1 MDGNLKYLKV
11 ILPLKLDWEPCYSVL
26 PGTEGGVPSVGTRVS
41 VRFAGRQYVGV
52 VSESDVTPD
61 IELTKIQRIIR
72 VEDGISPVTE
82 VEMRL
87 WRFVSDYYL
96 CPVGEVYKAA
106 YPSLKNDGEMIRS
119 RERLRAEERLR
130 RMNAAL
136 AAKRERLEA
145 AVERR
150 RAMYEKAVR
159 PETRGKYLEALTKAE
174 NELNALP
181 LEIAAQDDSRSY
193 TRLPLPSLSLA
204 QQTCLEQIRGFFS
217 KKSPVLLDG
226 VTGSGKTEV
235 YISLAANVLDSG
247 GSVLYMIPEIAVSK
261 QLGNRLKEVFGNQLA
276 LFHSGMS
283 ASARSLAVEKVRM
296 GNCIVLGTRSS
307 VFLPFMDLGLVIVDE
322 EHDNSYKQETPA
334 PRYSGRDTAMMLAR
348 FHGADLLLGTATP
361 SLESLYNCRTGRLA
375 KVMLRERYFGD
386 DRTVVE
392 IVNTAEERR
401 KRGMKGSFSYKLI
414 DRMKEAL
421 KGGGQILLLRS
432 RKSYSP
438 AVQCSRC
445 GKIPRCPHCDVS
457 LSWHR
462 DEGRLKCHYCGWNQP
477 FNAVCPDC
485 GGHLEPLGAGTQR
498 VVEEVS
504 MLFPDARVARID
516 GDMISGSAGE
526 EAVIRDFS
534 QGLIDI
540 LVGTQIVTKG
550 FDFARLSLVAVLQAD
565 SLLGFQDFRADE
577 KALQILEQFR
587 GRVGRRGQRG
597 LFLIQTA
604 TPEHPVYKYVASE
617 QRSDDLAETILA
629 ERFAFGYPPFS
640 RIIQITLRDSDEG
653 SATSLAAALARAIR
667 SEFGISG
674 LVRNQADQVSVL
686 GPYAPAVDKVSNLYI
701 RLIRV
706 SMMKNQTLMDNKRR
720 LASLVS
726 DFGKENRCSAQLS
739 LDVDPL

>member
-41 VRFAGRQYVGV
+41 VRFAGRKYVGV

-106 YPSLKNDGEMIRS
+106 YPSLKNDGEMIRN

-159 PETRGKYLEALTKAE
+159 PETREKYLEALTKAE

-706 SMMKNQTLMDNKRR
+706 SIMKNQTLMDNKRR

>member
-159 PETRGKYLEALTKAE
+159 PETREKYLEALTKAE

-247 GSVLYMIPEIAVSK
+247 GSILYMIPEIAVSK

>member
-41 VRFAGRQYVGV
+41 VRFAGRKYVGV

-159 PETRGKYLEALTKAE
+159 PETREKYLEALTKAE

-247 GSVLYMIPEIAVSK
+247 GSILYMIPEIAVSK

-526 EAVIRDFS
+526 EAVIREFS

-706 SMMKNQTLMDNKRR
+706 SIMKNQTLMDNKRR

>member
-41 VRFAGRQYVGV
+41 VRFAGRKYVGV

-247 GSVLYMIPEIAVSK
+247 GSILYMIPEIAVSK

-706 SMMKNQTLMDNKRR
+706 SIMKNQTLMDNKRR

>member
-52 VSESDVTPD
+52 VSESDVAPD

-82 VEMRL
+82 AEMRL

-159 PETRGKYLEALTKAE
+159 PETRKKYLEALTKAE

-181 LEIAAQDDSRSY
+181 LEIVAQDDSRSY

>member
-159 PETRGKYLEALTKAE
+159 PETREKYLEALTKAE

-181 LEIAAQDDSRSY
+181 LEIAAPDESRSY
-193 TRLPLPSLSLA
+193 ARLPLPSLSLA

-462 DEGRLKCHYCGWNQP
+462 DAGWLKCHYCGWNQP

-617 QRSDDLAETILA
+617 QRNDDLAETILA

-686 GPYAPAVDKVSNLYI
+686 GPYAPVVDKVSNLYI

>member
-82 VEMRL
+82 AEMRL

>member
-82 VEMRL
+82 AEMRL

-96 CPVGEVYKAA
+96 CPVGEVYRAA

-159 PETRGKYLEALTKAE
+159 PETREKYLEALTKAE

-235 YISLAANVLDSG
+235 YISLAANVLDLG
-247 GSVLYMIPEIAVSK
+247 RSVLYMIPEIAVSK

-640 RIIQITLRDSDEG
+640 RIIQITLRDGDEG
-653 SATSLAAALARAIR
+653 SATSLAAALARSIR

>member
-159 PETRGKYLEALTKAE
+159 PETREKYLEALTKAE

-421 KGGGQILLLRS
+421 KGSGQILLLRS

-706 SMMKNQTLMDNKRR
+706 SMMKNQTLMENKRR

>member
-145 AVERR
+145 AVKRR

-159 PETRGKYLEALTKAE
+159 PETREKYLEALTKAE

-261 QLGNRLKEVFGNQLA
+261 QLGNRLKEVFGSQLA

-667 SEFGISG
+667 CEFGISG

>member
-82 VEMRL
+82 AEMRL

-159 PETRGKYLEALTKAE
+159 PETREKYLEALTKAE
-174 NELNALP
+174 NALKALP

-193 TRLPLPSLSLA
+193 ARLPLPSLSLA

-334 PRYSGRDTAMMLAR
+334 PRYNGRDTAMMLAR

-667 SEFGISG
+667 CEFGISG

>member
-26 PGTEGGVPSVGTRVS
+26 PETEGGVPSVGTRVS

-159 PETRGKYLEALTKAE
+159 PETREKYLEALTKAE

-193 TRLPLPSLSLA
+193 TRLSLPSLSLA

-667 SEFGISG
+667 CEFGISG
-674 LVRNQADQVSVL
+674 LVRNQTDQVSVL

>member
-41 VRFAGRQYVGV
+41 VRFAGRKYVGV

-106 YPSLKNDGEMIRS
+106 YPSLKNDGEMIRN

-159 PETRGKYLEALTKAE
+159 PETREKYLEALTKAE

>member
-11 ILPLKLDWEPCYSVL
+11 ILPLKIDWEPCYSVL

-52 VSESDVTPD
+52 VSESDVAPD

-82 VEMRL
+82 AEMRL

-159 PETRGKYLEALTKAE
+159 PETRKKYLEALTKAE

-181 LEIAAQDDSRSY
+181 LEIVAQDDSRSY

>member
-159 PETRGKYLEALTKAE
+159 PETRKKYLEALTKAE

-261 QLGNRLKEVFGNQLA
+261 QLGNRLKEVFGSQLA

>member
-52 VSESDVTPD
+52 VSESDVAPD
-61 IELTKIQRIIR
+61 IELTKIRMIIR
-72 VEDGISPVTE
+72 VEDGIPPVTE
-82 VEMRL
+82 AEMRL

-159 PETRGKYLEALTKAE
+159 PETREKYLEALTKAE

-653 SATSLAAALARAIR
+653 SATALAAALARAIR
-667 SEFGISG
+667 CEFGISG

-726 DFGKENRCSAQLS
+726 DFGKENRCSAQLT

>member
-159 PETRGKYLEALTKAE
+159 PETREKYLEALTKAE

-421 KGGGQILLLRS
+421 KGGGQTLLLRS

-445 GKIPRCPHCDVS
+445 GKIPRFPHCDVS

-653 SATSLAAALARAIR
+653 SATSLAAALARAIS

>member
-11 ILPLKLDWEPCYSVL
+11 ILPLKIDWEPCYSVL

-159 PETRGKYLEALTKAE
+159 PETRKKYLEALTKAE

-181 LEIAAQDDSRSY
+181 LEIVAQDDSRSY

-247 GSVLYMIPEIAVSK
+247 GSILYMIPEIAVSK

-706 SMMKNQTLMDNKRR
+706 SIMKNQTLMDNKRR

>member
-41 VRFAGRQYVGV
+41 VRFAGRKYVGV

>member
-52 VSESDVTPD
+52 VSESDVAPD

-159 PETRGKYLEALTKAE
+159 PETREKYLEALTKAE

-261 QLGNRLKEVFGNQLA
+261 QLGNRLKEVFGSQLA

-617 QRSDDLAETILA
+617 QRSDDLAEIILA

-667 SEFGISG
+667 CEFGISG

>member
-41 VRFAGRQYVGV
+41 VRFAGRKYVGV

-61 IELTKIQRIIR
+61 IELTKIRMIIR

-82 VEMRL
+82 AEMRL

-159 PETRGKYLEALTKAE
+159 PETREKYLEALTKAE

-181 LEIAAQDDSRSY
+181 LEIVAQDDSRSY

-438 AVQCSRC
+438 AVQCCRC

-667 SEFGISG
+667 CEFGISG

>member
-11 ILPLKLDWEPCYSVL
+11 ILPLKIDWEPCYSVL

-52 VSESDVTPD
+52 VSESDVAPD

-82 VEMRL
+82 AEMRL

-119 RERLRAEERLR
+119 RERLRAEDRLR

-159 PETRGKYLEALTKAE
+159 PETREKYLEALTKAE

>member
-26 PGTEGGVPSVGTRVS
+26 PGTEGGVPSVGTSVS
-41 VRFAGRQYVGV
+41 VRFAGRKYVGV

-82 VEMRL
+82 AEMRL

-159 PETRGKYLEALTKAE
+159 PETREKYLEALTKAE

-261 QLGNRLKEVFGNQLA
+261 QLGNRLKEVFGSQLA

-597 LFLIQTA
+597 LLLIQTA

>member
-41 VRFAGRQYVGV
+41 VRFAGRKYVGV

-159 PETRGKYLEALTKAE
+159 PETREKYLEALTKAE

-706 SMMKNQTLMDNKRR
+706 SIMKNQTLMDNKRR

>member
-82 VEMRL
+82 AEMRL

-159 PETRGKYLEALTKAE
+159 PETREKYLEALTKAE

-235 YISLAANVLDSG
+235 YISLAANVLDLG
-247 GSVLYMIPEIAVSK
+247 RSVLYMIPEIAVSK

>member
-106 YPSLKNDGEMIRS
+106 YPSLKNDGEMIRN

-159 PETRGKYLEALTKAE
+159 PETREKYLEALTKAE

-247 GSVLYMIPEIAVSK
+247 GSILYMIPEIAVSK

>member
-11 ILPLKLDWEPCYSVL
+11 ILPLKIDWEPCYSVL

>member
-41 VRFAGRQYVGV
+41 VRFAGRKYVGV

-82 VEMRL
+82 AEMRL

-159 PETRGKYLEALTKAE
+159 PETREKYLEALTKAE

-181 LEIAAQDDSRSY
+181 LEIVAQDDSRSY

-526 EAVIRDFS
+526 EALIRDFS

-653 SATSLAAALARAIR
+653 SATSLAAALAKAIR

>member
-52 VSESDVTPD
+52 VSESDVTRD
-61 IELTKIQRIIR
+61 IELTKIRMIIR
-72 VEDGISPVTE
+72 VEDVIPPVTE
-82 VEMRL
+82 AEMRL

-159 PETRGKYLEALTKAE
+159 PETREKYLEALTKAE

>member
-106 YPSLKNDGEMIRS
+106 YPSLKNDGEMIRN

-159 PETRGKYLEALTKAE
+159 PETREKYLEALTKAE

-247 GSVLYMIPEIAVSK
+247 GSILYMIPEIAVSK

-706 SMMKNQTLMDNKRR
+706 SIMKNQTLMDNKRR

>member
-159 PETRGKYLEALTKAE
+159 PETREKYLEALTKAE

-181 LEIAAQDDSRSY
+181 LEIAAQNDSRSY

-667 SEFGISG
+667 CEFGISG

>member
-41 VRFAGRQYVGV
+41 VRFAGRKYVGV

-159 PETRGKYLEALTKAE
+159 PETREKYLEALTKAE

-386 DRTVVE
+386 DRTVV
-392 IVNTAEERR
+392 
-401 KRGMKGSFSYKLI
+401 
-414 DRMKEAL
+414 
-421 KGGGQILLLRS
+421 
-432 RKSYSP
+432 
-438 AVQCSRC
+438 
-445 GKIPRCPHCDVS
+445 
-457 LSWHR
+457 
-462 DEGRLKCHYCGWNQP
+462 
-477 FNAVCPDC
+477 
-485 GGHLEPLGAGTQR
+485 
-498 VVEEVS
+498 
-504 MLFPDARVARID
+504 
-516 GDMISGSAGE
+516 
-526 EAVIRDFS
+526 
-534 QGLIDI
+534 
-540 LVGTQIVTKG
+540 
-550 FDFARLSLVAVLQAD
+550 
-565 SLLGFQDFRADE
+565 
-577 KALQILEQFR
+577 
-587 GRVGRRGQRG
+587 
-597 LFLIQTA
+597 
-604 TPEHPVYKYVASE
+604 
-617 QRSDDLAETILA
+617 
-629 ERFAFGYPPFS
+629 
-640 RIIQITLRDSDEG
+640 
-653 SATSLAAALARAIR
+653 
-667 SEFGISG
+667 
-674 LVRNQADQVSVL
+674 
-686 GPYAPAVDKVSNLYI
+686 
-701 RLIRV
+701 
-706 SMMKNQTLMDNKRR
+706 
-720 LASLVS
+720 
-726 DFGKENRCSAQLS
+726 
-739 LDVDPL
+739 

>member
-41 VRFAGRQYVGV
+41 VRFAGRKYVGV

-61 IELTKIQRIIR
+61 IELTKIRMIIR

-82 VEMRL
+82 AEMRL

-159 PETRGKYLEALTKAE
+159 PETREKYLEALTKAE

>member
-159 PETRGKYLEALTKAE
+159 PETREKYLEALTKAE

-706 SMMKNQTLMDNKRR
+706 SMMKNQTLMENKRR

>member
-52 VSESDVTPD
+52 VSESDVAPD
-61 IELTKIQRIIR
+61 IELTKIRMIIR
-72 VEDGISPVTE
+72 VEDGIPPVTE
-82 VEMRL
+82 AEMRL

-159 PETRGKYLEALTKAE
+159 PETRKKYLEALTKAE

-247 GSVLYMIPEIAVSK
+247 RSVLYMIPEIAVSK

-667 SEFGISG
+667 CEFGISG

>member
-41 VRFAGRQYVGV
+41 VRFAGRKYVGV

-106 YPSLKNDGEMIRS
+106 YPSLKNDGEMIRN

-159 PETRGKYLEALTKAE
+159 PETREKYLEALTKAE

-247 GSVLYMIPEIAVSK
+247 GSILYMIPEIAVSK

-706 SMMKNQTLMDNKRR
+706 SIMKNQTLMDNKRR

>member
-41 VRFAGRQYVGV
+41 VRFAGRKYVGV

-159 PETRGKYLEALTKAE
+159 PETREKYLEALTKAE

-667 SEFGISG
+667 CEFGISG

-706 SMMKNQTLMDNKRR
+706 SMMKNQTLMENKRR

>member
-82 VEMRL
+82 AEMRL

-145 AVERR
+145 AVKRR

-159 PETRGKYLEALTKAE
+159 PETREKYLEALTKAE

-261 QLGNRLKEVFGNQLA
+261 QLGNRLKEVFGSQLA

-392 IVNTAEERR
+392 IVNTAVERR

-526 EAVIRDFS
+526 EAVIKDFS

>member
-106 YPSLKNDGEMIRS
+106 YPSLKNDGEMIRN

-159 PETRGKYLEALTKAE
+159 PETREKYLEALTKAE